1 MRKLSLI
8 LSILFLGLMQ
18 TGCIQEEK
26 EQEASIN
33 FKVENSSVT
42 SISIL
47 KDNFTNANRLFE
59 NNGRIS
65 VPLTDG
71 KGHWSVKLSKPI
83 FVTALIPDAI
93 NHETRPY
100 VFYVSP
106 GDNLDFSFDS
116 KNVEDTYLVNGIG
129 SENNQPAI
137 QELFKDRS
145 DYKAY
150 RKDSLPANVLSAI
163 KEISNKNQKIL
174 ADYNSKYHPS
184 DELKEIYALYVDYIP
199 MQKYII
205 FKGQQP
211 YHIRE
216 PFTRNEDS
224 WQAIEDSLINRTPV
238 SNDKMLV
245 FDRYCYFLGTYL
257 TRFKEGL
264 WQHPERLKDYYG
276 TANQEEAVKMVSKDP
291 ENLLREKIIEK
302 HFTGKTAEFLYGTLF
317 KGAIDEKED
326 NLPEIFSRF
335 KQQYPQSQYISYVEP
350 AIQKIEKQRAR
361 TLTDKMVFVDNSHS
375 YQSFDDI
382 LKLVKGKTVLLD
394 MWGTW
399 CGPCRS
405 EISKNS
411 EAIKSH
417 FKDQELDYLYI
428 ANYDEDKEDKWK
440 ELIAYYNLTGTH
452 VLADRTLTADIM
464 KEIKG
469 KGFPTYAIIKKD
481 GTFELSEAGYP
492 MKRDVL
498 IKQIEEAL
506 TD

>member
-83 FVTALIPDAI
+83 FVTAVISDKNNQNKSYIFCL
-93 NHETRPY
+93 
-100 VFYVSP
+100 SP
-106 GDNLDFSFDS
+106 GDELNVSFES
-116 KNVEDTYLVNGIG
+116 KGAESTYVVSGAG

-137 QELFKDRS
+137 QELFKDQS
-145 DYKAY
+145 DLKAY
-150 RKDSLPANVLSAI
+150 RKDSLPGNVLSAI
-163 KEISNKNQKIL
+163 KEISNKKQKIL

-276 TANQEEAVKMVSKDP
+276 TATQEEAVKINTKDP
-291 ENLLREKIIEK
+291 ENLLKEKIIEK

-375 YQSFDDI
+375 YQTFDDI

-417 FKDQELDYLYI
+417 FKDKGLDYLYI
-428 ANYDEDKEDKWK
+428 ANYDTAKEEKWK

-452 VLADRTLTADIM
+452 VLANKALTANIM
-464 KEIKG
+464 EEIKG